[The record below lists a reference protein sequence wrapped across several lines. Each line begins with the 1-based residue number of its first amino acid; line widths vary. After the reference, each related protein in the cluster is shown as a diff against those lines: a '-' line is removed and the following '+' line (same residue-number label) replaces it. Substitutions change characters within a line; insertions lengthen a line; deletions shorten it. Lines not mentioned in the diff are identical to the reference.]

1 MTHRLPLS
9 IRPVLGALTAM
20 TVLLAAAGCSRPA
33 QDAAVSPATS
43 AASAAAQTEAGAS
56 AAVMV
61 ANVSDMDVTGNVTR
75 ALHGTE
81 SLSGQV
87 ITVATYKGEVRLT
100 GMLDNQLQVD
110 DAMRVARAADGAH
123 TVHDELTLRK

>member
-9 IRPVLGALTAM
+9 FRPVLATAAVM
-20 TVLLAAAGCSRPA
+20 TVLLAAAGCSRPT
-33 QDAAVSPATS
+33 QESAASP
-43 AASAAAQTEAGAS
+43 AASAATQPSAGAS
-56 AAVMV
+56 AAGSV

-81 SLSGQV
+81 SLQGQV

-110 DAMRVARAADGAH
+110 DAMRIARAADGAH

>member
-9 IRPVLGALTAM
+9 FRPVLATAAVM

-33 QDAAVSPATS
+33 QESTASP
-43 AASAAAQTEAGAS
+43 AASAATQPSAGAS
-56 AAVMV
+56 AAGSV
-61 ANVSDMDVTGNVTR
+61 ANVSDMDITGNVTR

-81 SLSGQV
+81 SLQGQV

-100 GMLDNQLQVD
+100 GMLDNQFQVD
-110 DAMRVARAADGAH
+110 DAMRIARAADGAH